1 MGHTGAGKSTI
12 LKLIERFYE
21 PQSGRILINGIDIN
35 KLKIDSIRGRIGFV
49 SQDPFLFFGTIR
61 DNIAY
66 ARAATEEEIDAA
78 LIEAGAKE
86 FVMNLPEGIDTEVET
101 GE

>member
-1 MGHTGAGKSTI
+1 MVSRSRSHAGVRGDNGPYRSRKKAI

-66 ARAATEEEIDAA
+66 ARDATEEEIDAA

-86 FVMNLPEGIDTEVET
+86 NS
-101 GE
+101 